1 MRLSSFCF
9 TSSGESCLGGTGGAA
24 PGCPAPG
31 CAGARTRGRRRRCR
45 RRRSGGGDAR
55 LAVFLPHLALTRR
68 VTEVYL
74 LALGASLESVEGC
87 AAVQASLCLLVFV
100 GRVPRHDGRGG
111 SHETT
116 RVHRADEREALRER
130 RRGARGSRTTGVS
143 RVARRDEWRTSRNA
157 TALVAATPPARFVPR
172 KRAAVHVTIF
182 KARRQDAVRDATC
195 SRGLTRRAQGEMMV
209 RYYSETPRD
218 TALTRVCLLCCT
230 HLTGRRHPPPRP
242 PFCLP
247 RRVGECGSP
256 HRRRIC
262 RVKPQPGSPR
272 RGEYCWVGEYRCG
285 EGIRGCPRRRVILIV
300 RSAHHG
306 SSSS

>member
-1 MRLSSFCF
+1 MP
-9 TSSGESCLGGTGGAA
+9 GA
-24 PGCPAPG
+24 GLR
-31 CAGARTRGRRRRCR
+31 GARTRGRRRRCR

-195 SRGLTRRAQGEMMV
+195 SLGLTRRAQGEMMV

-242 PFCLP
+242 PFWP
-247 RRVGECGSP
+247 PPS
-256 HRRRIC
+256 RRRMRLSASSTIG
-262 RVKPQPGSPR
+262 RVKPQPGSPG
-272 RGEYCWVGEYRCG
+272 RGNTVGWENTG
-285 EGIRGCPRRRVILIV
+285 AGKVSGDVRVAV
-300 RSAHHG
+300 SF
-306 SSSS
+306 